1 MYAPNSLEE
10 THFNP
15 QLIEL
20 RLLLLRSLNGKL
32 KISKIIEAINN
43 IALGTLGI
51 VFQRLERQAVQ
62 LVLIKSM
69 NNENANRISLST
81 YMYLLSYDTIWYVC
95 IVRIREK
102 RVVYRLVDWPNSRLA
117 GWLSPHKKAINYGNS
132 FGLRHLRDEG
142 ANKPAQWA
150 SFLCLGTFFFHSLSS
165 TPRTAPGHT
174 V

>member
-1 MYAPNSLEE
+1 MPPNSLEE

-81 YMYLLSYDTIWYVC
+81 YVYIQYDIYV
-95 IVRIREK
+95 
-102 RVVYRLVDWPNSRLA
+102 
-117 GWLSPHKKAINYGNS
+117 
-132 FGLRHLRDEG
+132 
-142 ANKPAQWA
+142 
-150 SFLCLGTFFFHSLSS
+150 
-165 TPRTAPGHT
+165 
-174 V
+174 